1 MQSTDTKPKLGALFV
16 TFLKLGVTSFG
27 GPAMVAYI
35 RKAVVEQKKWINE
48 ATFRNG
54 VALCQAIPGA
64 TTMQIVAYAG
74 LKIRG
79 VPGSAISFIGFAFPS
94 FVFMMVLSFGYTQTH
109 DVYFVESAF
118 HGLQAIIVAIV
129 ASATLSFRKSYI
141 KDWHGILIALV
152 AAVLFYL
159 KINPIFVVVA
169 TGCLGLLLYR
179 KITLSSTLAGGVQVS
194 TLRQLLWI
202 LAVVILGFMLLFF
215 VNRELFELAVIMV
228 RIDLFAFGGGFAILP
243 LMFHEIVDVRSL
255 IDAPTFLNGIAL
267 GQITPGPIVIT
278 ATFIGYLLYGLI
290 GGVIATIS
298 IFLPSFLLLIGVAP
312 YFDKLRSSVHF
323 NWIIEGILCSFV
335 GLLLSTTVIF
345 ALQVPW
351 DLVRIPIAI
360 AAFTALLFKVEIYWI
375 VLAGM
380 GISMVFL

>member
-1 MQSTDTKPKLGALFV
+1 
-16 TFLKLGVTSFG
+16 
-27 GPAMVAYI
+27 
-35 RKAVVEQKKWINE
+35 
-48 ATFRNG
+48 
-54 VALCQAIPGA
+54 
-64 TTMQIVAYAG
+64 
-74 LKIRG
+74 
-79 VPGSAISFIGFAFPS
+79 
-94 FVFMMVLSFGYTQTH
+94 
-109 DVYFVESAF
+109 
-118 HGLQAIIVAIV
+118 
-129 ASATLSFRKSYI
+129 
-141 KDWHGILIALV
+141 
-152 AAVLFYL
+152 
-159 KINPIFVVVA
+159 
-169 TGCLGLLLYR
+169 
-179 KITLSSTLAGGVQVS
+179 
-194 TLRQLLWI
+194 
-202 LAVVILGFMLLFF
+202 MLLFF